1 MSKLKTFEEYT
12 SEKLKKEANTI
23 SEATVVMDA
32 VDPNSK
38 GLAKLLKKNK
48 VSMEILD
55 MEGPSGYPEVELRGS
70 RKDLVAVLS
79 DPNHGWDDADLAE
92 YIEESKE
99 AKESKLVS
107 EMLQDVYESCKNEA
121 KAYEEDA
128 HDDHTIESYMVE
140 NAALIATLAAKSLNE
155 MKEEYSKEAYEAACN
170 SMVESYTKKMDEMKE
185 SNSPEDAGDLAESKL
200 QEENELDNIIEEGT
214 RSQVGK
220 ITKGGK
226 ILSVYMHYDGYP
238 DNMLP
243 IIKKGYKDVKGVNL
257 LLKNGGGSGL
267 EADPNKINFYGDR
280 QVMKGD
286 AKNIKTYI
294 KNAGDDGGAEYVYL
308 YDERDGKWYMVD
320 VYGETGLVPA
330 FEGLINQ

>member
-32 VDPNSK
+32 VDPNSKGLAKLLKKNKVSMEILDMEGPSGYPEVELTGSRKDLVTVLSDPDHGWDDAGLAEYIEESKGTNAVSEATVIMDAMDPNSK

-99 AKESKLVS
+99 AKESKESKLVS

-185 SNSPEDAGDLAESKL
+185 SNSPEDAGDLAESNVN
-200 QEENELDNIIEEGT
+200 ENY
-214 RSQVGK
+214 SQIHK
-220 ITKGGK
+220 
-226 ILSVYMHYDGYP
+226 
-238 DNMLP
+238 
-243 IIKKGYKDVKGVNL
+243 NL
-257 LLKNGGGSGL
+257 LGL
-267 EADPNKINFYGDR
+267 LSNH
-280 QVMKGD
+280 
-286 AKNIKTYI
+286 I
-294 KNAGDDGGAEYVYL
+294 KNPP
-308 YDERDGKWYMVD
+308 K
-320 VYGETGLVPA
+320 
-330 FEGLINQ
+330 NQ